1 MNSENNAVEAC
12 LADQIIK
19 AELEVQNKRN
29 ALKKAQNAM
38 DQADNA
44 LYQLKHQRDVIYI
57 NSLQGKPD
65 WELVFNYS
73 PDETAYIFDYR
84 ESILATHDLKKTGHY
99 HSETLQHIFYIS
111 FETDTAE
118 EREKIKTQVE
128 FILGH
133 LKFNPKENTK
143 SIFIQNM
150 RNDENG
156 QWELELSGEDSSYA
170 LVKTNYRSERFELKF
185 ESLDTLLEKVQSLS
199 DVAFESLDVQQH
211 KALH

>member
-1 MNSENNAVEAC
+1 MKPENNAIEVC

-84 ESILATHDLKKTGHY
+84 ESILASHDLKKTGHY
-99 HSETLQHIFYIS
+99 HSETLQYIFSIS
-111 FETDTAE
+111 FDTNTAE
-118 EREKIKTQVE
+118 ERDQIKAQVE

-133 LKFNPKENTK
+133 LKFNPKDNTK
-143 SIFIQNM
+143 SIFIENM
-150 RNDENG
+150 RNDAEG
-156 QWELELSGEDSSYA
+156 QWELQFSGKDSSYA

-185 ESLDTLLEKVQSLS
+185 ESLDTLLERVQSLS
-199 DVAFESLDVQQH
+199 DVAFESLDVQE
-211 KALH
+211 A

>member
-1 MNSENNAVEAC
+1 MKPENNAIEVC

-29 ALKKAQNAM
+29 ELKQAQDAM
-38 DQADNA
+38 DQAENA

-111 FETDTAE
+111 FDTNTAE
-118 EREKIKTQVE
+118 ERDQIKAQVE

-133 LKFNPKENTK
+133 LKFNPKDNTK
-143 SIFIQNM
+143 SIFIENM
-150 RNDENG
+150 RNDAEG
-156 QWELELSGEDSSYA
+156 QWELQFSGKDSSYA

-185 ESLDTLLEKVQSLS
+185 ESLDTLLERVQSLS
-199 DVAFESLDVQQH
+199 DVAFESLDVQE
-211 KALH
+211 A